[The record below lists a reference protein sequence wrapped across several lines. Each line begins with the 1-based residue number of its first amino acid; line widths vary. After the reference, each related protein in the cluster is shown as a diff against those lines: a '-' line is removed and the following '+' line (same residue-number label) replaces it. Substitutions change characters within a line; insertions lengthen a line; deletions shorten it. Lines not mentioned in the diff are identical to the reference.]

1 MTAPREESLRAPCPR
16 CGEAVPAPVRR
27 ASLRCGQGHA
37 FEVALFSPASIVGH
51 SRPAALLAST
61 QTPCARHARNAA
73 VAACERCG
81 TFMCALCRVDLEG
94 APVCLPCF
102 ERAQTDQ
109 GLGEAGTV
117 LRDWNRLA
125 LNVGLASLCFFPF
138 APVGGP
144 LAVVLGIRG
153 LRQDRRT
160 GDPIHPVLGVLG
172 MIFGVVAFAVGVLF
186 FMSLFRKTGR
196 GGIRA

>member
-16 CGEAVPAPVRR
+16 CGEDVDAPLRR
-27 ASLRCGQGHA
+27 ASLRCSWGHA
-37 FEVALFSPASIVGH
+37 FEVALFSPPSMSGR
-51 SRPAALLAST
+51 SRPAALVASA

-81 TFMCALCRVDLEG
+81 TFMCALCRVELEG

-102 ERAQTDQ
+102 ERAQADQ
-109 GLGEAGTV
+109 GLGESGTV

-125 LNVGLASLCFFPF
+125 LNLGLFSIAFFPF
-138 APVGGP
+138 APIGGP
-144 LAVVLGIRG
+144 LAVVLGLRG
-153 LRQDRRT
+153 RRQDRRT
-160 GDPIHPVLGVLG
+160 GEPLHPVLGMVGMVLG
-172 MIFGVVAFAVGVLF
+172 VIAFAVGVLF
-186 FMSLFRKTGR
+186 FMSLFRETGR